1 MPGQQLGSP
10 GFHVLR
16 ISPGPWF
23 IAFNPGNQNVGD
35 PITVPVDQR
44 LLTAEGLKA
53 YGTLIDAGMF
63 QLQVRQGNPPAS
75 EAVVQG
81 SVWTFAGDGYRQAV
95 LSAFDEFLQDA
106 EKLERS
112 TLRPGATEALRALV
126 APRIPAT
133 YAESLYFSYGV
144 FSQDNRSYVDVQA
157 GMRLG
162 VEFEEWQF
170 VPPDAATNPLSG
182 FVGGAT
188 AVTEVISQAG
198 PSGAP
203 HLGLDAFFA
212 AVRPP
217 RITGTANGAGGV
229 IDLVTITAGLRH
241 LRACY
246 PVSFPSAGGSGTVG
260 PLGNVALLGAPDLA
274 TLATATTNYYNHGD
288 AGASLVGWFRGRA
301 VLRTHIPLLVN
312 GTQLRYV
319 PVGTTVRHLLEPWV
333 LPRLPGIVDS
343 SASAALNYRRYLPG
357 LGLAQLYD
365 SHAYLPVTLANG
377 DGPDSSGADVLDLP
391 VLAGDALS
399 LPRPGQGS

>member
-63 QLQVRQGNPPAS
+63 QLQVRQGNAQAS

-188 AVTEVISQAG
+188 AVTEVISQACRRARRIWVSTRSS
-198 PSGAP
+198 PRSGRRGSPA
-203 HLGLDAFFA
+203 
-212 AVRPP
+212 R
-217 RITGTANGAGGV
+217 RTA
-229 IDLVTITAGLRH
+229 
-241 LRACY
+241 
-246 PVSFPSAGGSGTVG
+246 
-260 PLGNVALLGAPDLA
+260 
-274 TLATATTNYYNHGD
+274 
-288 AGASLVGWFRGRA
+288 
-301 VLRTHIPLLVN
+301 
-312 GTQLRYV
+312 
-319 PVGTTVRHLLEPWV
+319 
-333 LPRLPGIVDS
+333 
-343 SASAALNYRRYLPG
+343 
-357 LGLAQLYD
+357 
-365 SHAYLPVTLANG
+365 
-377 DGPDSSGADVLDLP
+377 
-391 VLAGDALS
+391 LAGS
-399 LPRPGQGS
+399 STW